1 MSLLRVAIQKSGR
14 LSEESRTLIAECG
27 IEIEQIGAKLKA
39 PAFNFPLEML
49 FLRDDDI
56 PGYCADG
63 VIDVGIVGENLLA
76 ERGSD
81 VRVVRELGFG
91 RCRLSIAVPKT
102 LPYSSLES
110 LNGLNIAT
118 SYPNI
123 LRAFLARKG
132 LRASI
137 HEISGSVEVAPSL
150 GLGDAVCDLVG
161 SGSTLMSNGL
171 VEVETVVHSQAVLIA
186 HKRLPPEKERVVNDL
201 IFRIDAVLR
210 ARKTKYIT
218 LNAPNEA
225 IPSIVQ
231 ILPGLKSPSVL
242 PLIAEGWSSLHTVV
256 SEDDFWS
263 VAEKLR
269 EAGAQGILVL
279 PIEKVIA

>member
-1 MSLLRVAIQKSGR
+1 
-14 LSEESRTLIAECG
+14 
-27 IEIEQIGAKLKA
+27 
-39 PAFNFPLEML
+39 ML

-63 VIDVGIVGENLLA
+63 VIDAAIVGQNILV

-81 VRVVRELGFG
+81 ARVVRELGFG
-91 RCRLSIAVPKT
+91 RCRLSIAVPKG
-102 LPYSSLES
+102 LPYNSVES

-123 LRAFLARKG
+123 LGSYLAARGVK
-132 LRASI
+132 ASI

-150 GLGDAVCDLVG
+150 GLGEAICDLVG

-171 VEVETVVHSQAVLIA
+171 VEVETVLQTQAVLIA
-186 HKRLPPEKERVVNDL
+186 SRDLSADKEAILNKL
-201 IFRIDAVLR
+201 TFRIDAVLR

-225 IPSIVQ
+225 IPEIVR

-242 PLIAEGWSSLHTVV
+242 PLVTTGWSSLHTVV
-256 SEDDFWS
+256 SEDDFWN
-263 VAEKLR
+263 VTEKLR

-279 PIEKVIA
+279 PIEKVIV

>member
-14 LSEESRTLIAECG
+14 LTEASRSLIAECG
-27 IEIEQIGAKLKA
+27 VEIEQIGAKLRA

-63 VIDVGIVGENLLA
+63 VIDVAIVGQNIIA
-76 ERGSD
+76 ERGAD

-102 LPYSSLES
+102 LPYVSLES

-123 LRAFLARKG
+123 LRAFLDRRG
-132 LRASI
+132 LRMSI

-171 VEVETVVHSQAVLIA
+171 VEVETVTQSQAVLIA
-186 HKRLPPEKERVVNDL
+186 NKGLPASKESIVTNLV
-201 IFRIDAVLR
+201 FRIDSVIR

-225 IPSIVQ
+225 IPSIVE

-242 PLIAEGWSSLHTVV
+242 PLVTEGWSSLHTVV
-256 SEDDFWS
+256 SEDDFWN
-263 VAEKLR
+263 VTKKLR

-279 PIEKVIA
+279 PIEKVIV

>member
-1 MSLLRVAIQKSGR
+1 VSLVRVAIQKSGR
-14 LSEESRTLIAECG
+14 LTEASRTLIAECG
-27 IEIEQIGAKLKA
+27 IEIEQIGAKLRA
-39 PAFNFPLEML
+39 PAYNFPLEML

-63 VIDVGIVGENLLA
+63 VIDVGIVGENIIA

-81 VRVVRELGFG
+81 VQIVRELGFG
-91 RCRLSIAVPKT
+91 RCRLSIAVPKS

-123 LRAFLARKG
+123 LRAFLERKG

-137 HEISGSVEVAPSL
+137 HEISGSVEVAPSV

-171 VEVETVVHSQAVLIA
+171 VEVEPVAYSQAVLIA
-186 HKRLPPEKERVVNDL
+186 HKRLPPSKEKIVNNL
-201 IFRIDAVLR
+201 AFRIDAVLR
-210 ARKTKYIT
+210 ARRTKYIT

-225 IPSIVQ
+225 IPAIVE

-242 PLIAEGWSSLHTVV
+242 PLVAEGWSSLHTVV
-256 SEDDFWS
+256 SEDDFWN
-263 VAEKLR
+263 VTKKLR

-279 PIEKVIA
+279 PIEKVIV